1 MDLACHTP
9 TLPSNLQSILY
20 YKEGLNCSCFY
31 IFPAL
36 SEERGGPFQTLHGAH
51 QTVLEKASMRSE
63 WKRRMGL
70 ATGW

>member
-1 MDLACHTP
+1 VQELIMDIACP
-9 TLPSNLQSILY
+9 TIHRNLQ
-20 YKEGLNCSCFY
+20 
-31 IFPAL
+31 IFCIIRRDLTAGII
-36 SEERGGPFQTLHGAH
+36 RGGGSPFHTLHGAH